1 MHRRSDA
8 PTLRRFRAPLRIT
21 RGLACLL
28 VSLSLWAG
36 SSGRALEAPDIP
48 SDAPQDAIMASPEE
62 VQAMQDWVSAAFT
75 GRELPGSADSVSVE
89 LRRQD
94 YGRLGFGQSCVGTSI
109 KIGPRSF
116 EHGLGTHANSEIVL
130 YVPAEAKEFKAFVG
144 INNDPDTGGVRGS
157 VQFIVAIAGAEV
169 FRSPTLRGTNGAL
182 EVRVPLP
189 EGTREVTLKTDTTPD
204 GASYDHADWADAC
217 IVTGNGRIC
226 WADEDKGPRPFMA
239 AAIPFSFR
247 LGGQPS
253 ASFLPE
259 WRQAATTN
267 ETSTRTVREVVWTD
281 PKTALR
287 VNAAVVAFKRYPAA
301 EWVLSFENLGDRD
314 TPPIEEVQALDV
326 QLRTSCAEEPV
337 RLHHLI
343 GDVCSERSFLPQET
357 EVEQG
362 KPVTLAP
369 KGGRPSSGAF
379 PFFNVQY
386 GEEGLIT
393 AIGWSG
399 QWGASLERPAD
410 AWTRL
415 RAGMAKVSV
424 RLHPG
429 EKIRMPRILVLP
441 WKGDRQA
448 AHNRFR
454 RLMLFEYMP
463 HQNGRPV
470 PLPVALQSY
479 DRYNDVYPDWGT
491 EACQLRA
498 AKTAHEIGCDT
509 HWLDAAWFEGGFP
522 NGVGNWFCPPQRYPN
537 GLKPLSDA
545 CHQMGLKFILWFEP
559 ERVAAGTQVAREHPE
574 YVFGGTNGGLFKLSE
589 PAARRWLGDLL
600 SRLITDFGVDT
611 YRNDFNIAPL
621 GFWQRADAPER
632 QGLTEIRYVEGH
644 YALWEELLARHPG
657 LYIDNCA
664 SGGTRIDLETCRR
677 SVPLWHSDTGG
688 SPGHADWNQTQI
700 CGLSL
705 YLPLFGACAWTPE
718 AYDVRSA
725 ATAGLICQFG
735 VLDADFPL
743 EQARAAVA
751 EAKENQKYWY
761 GDFYPLTPC
770 TPGPGAFMACQFHR
784 SDLDAGMALAFR
796 RSECP
801 FPVLQSGLWGLNPKA
816 TYAVEFIDEARAKEQ
831 RRMIGQDLMSNLE
844 LRLPKR
850 GSSLLMRYHPLSG
863 AE

>member
-1 MHRRSDA
+1 MLPTLRRCNAPMHRRSDA

-36 SSGRALEAPDIP
+36 LSGRALEAPDIP

-369 KGGRPSSGAF
+369 KGGRP
-379 PFFNVQY
+379 
-386 GEEGLIT
+386 
-393 AIGWSG
+393 
-399 QWGASLERPAD
+399 LERRISFLQCA
-410 AWTRL
+410 
-415 RAGMAKVSV
+415 
-424 RLHPG
+424 
-429 EKIRMPRILVLP
+429 IR
-441 WKGDRQA
+441 
-448 AHNRFR
+448 
-454 RLMLFEYMP
+454 
-463 HQNGRPV
+463 
-470 PLPVALQSY
+470 
-479 DRYNDVYPDWGT
+479 
-491 EACQLRA
+491 
-498 AKTAHEIGCDT
+498 
-509 HWLDAAWFEGGFP
+509 
-522 NGVGNWFCPPQRYPN
+522 
-537 GLKPLSDA
+537 
-545 CHQMGLKFILWFEP
+545 
-559 ERVAAGTQVAREHPE
+559 
-574 YVFGGTNGGLFKLSE
+574 
-589 PAARRWLGDLL
+589 
-600 SRLITDFGVDT
+600 
-611 YRNDFNIAPL
+611 
-621 GFWQRADAPER
+621 
-632 QGLTEIRYVEGH
+632 
-644 YALWEELLARHPG
+644 
-657 LYIDNCA
+657 
-664 SGGTRIDLETCRR
+664 
-677 SVPLWHSDTGG
+677 
-688 SPGHADWNQTQI
+688 
-700 CGLSL
+700 
-705 YLPLFGACAWTPE
+705 
-718 AYDVRSA
+718 
-725 ATAGLICQFG
+725 
-735 VLDADFPL
+735 
-743 EQARAAVA
+743 
-751 EAKENQKYWY
+751 
-761 GDFYPLTPC
+761 
-770 TPGPGAFMACQFHR
+770 
-784 SDLDAGMALAFR
+784 
-796 RSECP
+796 
-801 FPVLQSGLWGLNPKA
+801 
-816 TYAVEFIDEARAKEQ
+816 
-831 RRMIGQDLMSNLE
+831 
-844 LRLPKR
+844 
-850 GSSLLMRYHPLSG
+850 
-863 AE
+863 